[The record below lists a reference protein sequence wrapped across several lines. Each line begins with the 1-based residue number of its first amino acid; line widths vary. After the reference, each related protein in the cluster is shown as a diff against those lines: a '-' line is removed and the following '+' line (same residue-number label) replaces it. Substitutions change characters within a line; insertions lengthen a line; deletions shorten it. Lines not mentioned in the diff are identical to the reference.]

1 MVTSQGRQNANNQ
14 YKQPWTISIQHQW
27 TSFFHFH
34 GFQTKIA
41 ARTHHSPLSIHE
53 SRGLVYLVFVLKKDV
68 EISSAFIAVLDNFVL
83 LY

>member
-1 MVTSQGRQNANNQ
+1 MVN
-14 YKQPWTISIQHQW
+14 
-27 TSFFHFH
+27 

-83 LY
+83 LH